1 MALEIRAEDIKEY
14 KNEKIKIKIVWGT
27 SRLQIAKTY
36 LFDSERDK
44 DNFMKGVSEALGWLD
59 ARVIK

>member
-1 MALEIRAEDIKEY
+1 MTLEIRAEDIKEY

-27 SRLQIAKTY
+27 SRLQTKTY